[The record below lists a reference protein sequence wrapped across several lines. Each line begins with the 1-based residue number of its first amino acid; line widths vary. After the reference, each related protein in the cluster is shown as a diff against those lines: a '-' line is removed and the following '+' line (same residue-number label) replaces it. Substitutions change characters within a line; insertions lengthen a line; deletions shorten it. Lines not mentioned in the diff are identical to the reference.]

1 LDKRV
6 RINNQ
11 IRVLEVRVIDDEGAN
26 LGVMNTT
33 DAIKLAESKNL
44 DLIEISP
51 NAVPPIAKITDYGK
65 FQYLENKKQKA
76 ARAKTQIAEVKN
88 IQISIGISD
97 RDLELKAKNASEFL
111 KEGNKLRVVLTLRGR
126 EKYLDKNF
134 LKERVNRLF
143 KLLTEEYKVIDDLK
157 PAQRGQAMTI
167 ERLKK

>member
-1 LDKRV
+1 MDKRV

-11 IRVLEVRVIDDEGAN
+11 IRVPEVRVIDDDGTN
-26 LGVMNTT
+26 LGIMSVNE
-33 DAIKLAESKNL
+33 AIRMAESKNL

-76 ARAKTQIAEVKN
+76 AKAKSQVTEVKN

-111 KEGNKLRVVLTLRGR
+111 KEGNKVRIVLTLKGR
-126 EKYLDKNF
+126 EKYLNKDF
-134 LKERVNRLF
+134 LKERVSRLF
-143 KLLTEEYKVIDDLK
+143 KLLTEEYKVTEDLK